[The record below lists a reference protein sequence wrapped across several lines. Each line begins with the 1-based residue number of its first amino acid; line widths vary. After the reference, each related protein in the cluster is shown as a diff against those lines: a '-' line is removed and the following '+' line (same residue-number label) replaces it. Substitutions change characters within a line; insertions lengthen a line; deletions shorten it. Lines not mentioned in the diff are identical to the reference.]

1 MTIKLDCIENYE
13 VRETEHGL
21 AVYEDNEFVLE
32 LEGYSYSDFKD
43 EWGNIDEDELY
54 AAIHEEEE
62 LQHTMNK
69 LAEMR

>member
-21 AVYEDNEFVLE
+21 DVYSNDEFVLE
-32 LEGYSYSDFKD
+32 LEDYSYNDFKD
-43 EWGNIDEDELY
+43 EWGNIDEGELC
-54 AAIHEEEE
+54 AAIREEKE

-69 LAEMR
+69 LA